1 MNNDD
6 VLDMR
11 HLIRLADDDD
21 KEGSETPMVEWK
33 DYSTTTSA
41 LEMLQQ
47 LNHLDGKAR
56 RRIRRAQERKHKKK

>member
-21 KEGSETPMVEWK
+21 KEGSEIPMVEWK

-41 LEMLQQ
+41 LELLQQ
-47 LNHLDGKAR
+47 MNPLDGKSR